1 MTNAL
6 RERLAPLGTSL
17 PVMQIIKRVV
27 DEGALNQLDLARKIE
42 LEPSALC
49 RIVVELESKGL
60 VMRERDPDDKRRVLV
75 TATPAGEAL
84 LGRARP
90 HMLAGLEPIASRLTR
105 SERTQLCRLLEKLV
119 AGG

>member
-6 RERLAPLGTSL
+6 RERLAPLGASL
-17 PVMQIIKRVV
+17 PVIQIIKRVV

-49 RIVVELESKGL
+49 RIVIELESKGL
-60 VMRERDPDDKRRVLV
+60 VRRERDPDDKRRVLV
-75 TATPAGEAL
+75 TATPSGAAL
-84 LGRARP
+84 LARAQP

-105 SERTQLCRLLEKLV
+105 SEHAQLCRLLEKLV